1 MSSPQSPSPCR
12 SGGHPDQQ
20 LPAETPAGQF
30 PKIGTGSRFSGARP
44 SPRRLVHLAFALA
57 NRLLPKDPAR
67 IVLHSTVDV
76 EDGLLSVADECV
88 RRGWQPIVLL
98 EDPKRE
104 ALLRSLSVAGIKTI
118 PKRSARGV
126 LAFLTAR
133 YVMTTSRL
141 YGDHRP
147 PSSQIV
153 VSLWHGEPPTKV
165 TARFS
170 GRGGVHSTYAPVC
183 STVGRAY
190 RSAEFDMHPL
200 QVPIVGAP
208 RNDRM
213 LSADRASLRSQLLG
227 ADADRPT
234 LLWMPSFR
242 VGKYGAERRADSVGL
257 PDGGPFPATDLQ
269 RLDAW
274 LDEHGAR
281 IVLKVH
287 PRDAETFTG
296 DFRAIRVLHGPEL
309 VAHETTLYPVLSVF
323 DGLITDMSS
332 VWLDYLLLDKPMV
345 FAFPDIADYRAGRGL
360 NLEPYEH
367 WVPGPL
373 TTDVDQMIAAV
384 QDVVAGRD
392 PMAEERARARVR
404 FHQFLDGHST
414 ERLLD
419 GLGLGARS
427 DLGDA

>member
-1 MSSPQSPSPCR
+1 MPTPQLPSPGR
-12 SGGHPDQQ
+12 DDDH
-20 LPAETPAGQF
+20 LPAGAPVGQF
-30 PKIGTGSRFSGARP
+30 PQIGTGSRFTGGRP
-44 SPRRLVHLAFALA
+44 SPRSLVHLAFALA
-57 NRLLPKDPAR
+57 NRLIPKNPTR

-76 EDGLLSVADECV
+76 EDGLLAVADECV
-88 RRGWQPIVLL
+88 RRGWQPTVLL

-104 ALLRSLSVAGIKTI
+104 ALLRSLAVAGITTI
-118 PKRSARGV
+118 PKRSLRGV

-147 PSSQIV
+147 PSSQVV

-190 RSAEFDMHPL
+190 RAAEFDMHPL
-200 QVPIVGAP
+200 RVPIVGAP

-213 LSADRASLRSQLLG
+213 LGGDRSAIRSKLLG
-227 ADADRPT
+227 ADADLPT

-242 VGKYGAERRADSVGL
+242 VGRYGSQRRADTTSL
-257 PDGGPFPATDLQ
+257 PAEGPFPAADLR

-274 LDEHGAR
+274 LVQHDAR
-281 IVLKVH
+281 VALKVH
-287 PRDAETFTG
+287 PRDAETFAG
-296 DFRAIRVLHGPEL
+296 DFRAIRVLHSQDLESRAL
-309 VAHETTLYPVLSVF
+309 TLYPVLSAF
-323 DGLITDMSS
+323 DGIITDMSS
-332 VWLDYLLLDKPMV
+332 VWLDYLLVDKPMI
-345 FAFPDIADYRAGRGL
+345 FAFPDMADYRAGRGL
-360 NLEPYEH
+360 NLEPFEH

-384 QDVVAGRD
+384 QDVVEGRD
-392 PMAEERARARVR
+392 VMAEERARTRVR
-404 FHQFLDGHST
+404 FHQFLDGRST

-419 GLGLGARS
+419 GLGIVARS
-427 DLGDA
+427 DRRDA

>member
-1 MSSPQSPSPCR
+1 
-12 SGGHPDQQ
+12 
-20 LPAETPAGQF
+20 
-30 PKIGTGSRFSGARP
+30 
-44 SPRRLVHLAFALA
+44 
-57 NRLLPKDPAR
+57 
-67 IVLHSTVDV
+67 
-76 EDGLLSVADECV
+76 
-88 RRGWQPIVLL
+88 VLL

-104 ALLRSLSVAGIKTI
+104 ALLRSLSVPGIQTI
-118 PKRSARGV
+118 PKRSVRGV

-133 YVMTTSRL
+133 HVMTTSRL

-147 PSSQIV
+147 PSSQVV

-190 RSAEFDMHPL
+190 RAAEFDMHPL

-213 LSADRASLRSQLLG
+213 LSADRAALRSRLLG

-242 VGKYGAERRADSVGL
+242 VGRYGAERRADTAGV
-257 PDGGPFPATDLQ
+257 PDQGPFPPADLQ

-309 VAHETTLYPVLSVF
+309 ESHMTTLYPVLSAF

-384 QDVVAGRD
+384 RDVVEGRD
-392 PMAEERARARVR
+392 PMAEERSRARVR
-404 FHQFLDGHST
+404 FHQFLDGNST
-414 ERLLD
+414 ARLLD
-419 GLGLGARS
+419 GLGIAARS
-427 DLGDA
+427 DGNDA